1 MAEHQI
7 TFAELVTLLR
17 ARNPRSFARNL
28 VLVALPLA
36 TAHRESRRLA
46 EVLGA
51 KYIDF
56 DCGFL
61 AQLAIDDWAE
71 HVMFERRKMFSFG
84 QRLGTAWLRELA
96 QQLTPDLPL
105 VIGNIN
111 LAVRYDIDLAAGLY
125 DSTENGLLVIA
136 AAGHIRGQTLFIHG
150 RQPQTGANS
159 PAYEVV
165 SSAAGLSATDSPGSV
180 QERLL

>member
-46 EVLGA
+46 EALGA
-51 KYIDF
+51 NYIDF

-61 AQLAIDDWAE
+61 AQLAQDDWAE
-71 HVMFERRKMFSFG
+71 QVMFEQRNMLSFG
-84 QRLGTAWLRELA
+84 QRLGMTWLGELA
-96 QQLTPDLPL
+96 QQLTPQQPL
-105 VIGNIN
+105 VIGNVN
-111 LAVRYDIDLAAGLY
+111 LAVRYQLDLAAALY

-136 AAGHIRGQTLFIHG
+136 AAGHIQGQTLLIHG

-165 SSAAGLSATDSPGSV
+165 SAAASPSATDSPDSV
-180 QERLL
+180 QARLL